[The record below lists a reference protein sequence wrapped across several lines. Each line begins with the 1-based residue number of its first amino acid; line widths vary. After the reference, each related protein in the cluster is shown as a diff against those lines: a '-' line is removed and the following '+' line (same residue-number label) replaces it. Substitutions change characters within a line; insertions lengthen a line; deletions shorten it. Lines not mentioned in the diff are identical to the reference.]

1 MVHED
6 FSALKAILSD
16 RETMKFYPKPYD
28 DEGVNRWIS
37 WCQSSQE
44 KWGFS
49 LFAVIL
55 KETGQMIG
63 DTGVSMQN
71 IHGRL
76 VPEIGYHINKRY
88 WRQGYATETTQ
99 AVKDWLFSHFAFDDV
114 YSYMDKDN
122 IASAKTALSNGMTL
136 VDSYRDAH
144 GEDLLVYRITREEWI
159 KEKTKTKGVSEAL

>member
-71 IHGRL
+71 IHGQQ

-88 WRQGYATETTQ
+88 WRQGYATETSK
-99 AVKDWLFSHFAFDDV
+99 AVKDWFFSRFPAEEV
-114 YSYMDKDN
+114 YSCMDQAN
-122 IASAKTALSNGMTL
+122 VPSAKTAAANGMRL
-136 VDSYRDAH
+136 VDSYTDNH
-144 GEDLLVYRITREEWI
+144 GEALFVYRITREEWEPAGA
-159 KEKTKTKGVSEAL
+159 KAGKPSPER